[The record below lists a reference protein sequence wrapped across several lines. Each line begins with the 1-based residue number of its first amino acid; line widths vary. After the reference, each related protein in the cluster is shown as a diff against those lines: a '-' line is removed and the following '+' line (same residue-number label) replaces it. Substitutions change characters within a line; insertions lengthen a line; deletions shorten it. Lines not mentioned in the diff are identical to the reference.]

1 MSPEKLQSAYL
12 DKLTF
17 DPKLNDSFFAF
28 FIDRKRFLYLLIA
41 IICIAGWLGLKSL
54 PLESSPEVTIGIGTV
69 SVVLPGASPEV
80 IEDLVTKK
88 LEKEISKVK
97 GIDTM
102 NSKSQNSVGVIVVQF
117 KSDVDSATAMRDL
130 KDKVDLAKSKLPADA
145 KDPVVKEVSLD
156 DTPIWTFSI
165 SGK

>member
-130 KDKVDLAKSKLPADA
+130 
-145 KDPVVKEVSLD
+145 
-156 DTPIWTFSI
+156 
-165 SGK
+165 